1 VVGPHGTGV
10 ALVIPVIDEAKSIGA
25 VVAAVPRKTV
35 DEIIVVDGGSR
46 DDTVA
51 VARAAGAHVIVEPRS
66 GYGAACLAGTH
77 AAAPDCSVVA
87 FMDGDG
93 SDDPD
98 DLTRIV
104 APIVVG
110 EADFVIGS
118 RVRGPREPG
127 SLGVHQLLAGRVA
140 GLLNQ
145 LLYGVRYTDMGPL
158 RAIRR
163 DALEAL
169 QMQERAYGWNL
180 EMQMRAA
187 RAGLRILEL
196 PVRHR
201 NRAGGTSKV
210 AGSIKGSLRATWHI
224 ATTIVRV
231 AFTR

>member
-1 VVGPHGTGV
+1 V
-10 ALVIPVIDEAKSIGA
+10 ALIIPVIDEAKSIGA
-25 VVAAVPRKTV
+25 VVGAVPRKVV

-51 VARAAGAHVIVEPRS
+51 IARAAGARVIVEPRS
-66 GYGAACLAGTH
+66 GYGAACLAGAH
-77 AAAPDCSVVA
+77 AAGPDCSVVA

-93 SDDPD
+93 SDDPA
-98 DLTRIV
+98 DLMRIV
-104 APIVVG
+104 GPIVAG

-127 SLGVHQLLAGRVA
+127 SLGTHQLLAGRVA
-140 GLLNQ
+140 GLVNQ
-145 LLYGVRYTDMGPL
+145 LLYGVPYTDMGPL

-169 QMQERAYGWNL
+169 QMQERTYGWNL

-210 AGSIKGSLRATWHI
+210 AGSITGSMKATWQI
-224 ATTIVRV
+224 ATTIARI
-231 AFTR
+231 AFTRR